1 MINTIVAILM
11 AIAAWALFLLVPSS
25 QIFVIW
31 ALLSLLPIS
40 FIGCFAAVIYALV
53 SKD

>member
-1 MINTIVAILM
+1 MINTVIAILM
-11 AIAAWALFLLVPSS
+11 AIVAWGLFIFVPST
-25 QIFVIW
+25 QIFVTW
-31 ALLSLLPIS
+31 AMLSLLPIS

>member
-1 MINTIVAILM
+1 MINTVVAILM
-11 AIAAWALFLLVPSS
+11 AIVAWALFLFIPST
-25 QIFVIW
+25 QIFGAW

-40 FIGCFAAVIYALV
+40 FIGCIAVAIYALV